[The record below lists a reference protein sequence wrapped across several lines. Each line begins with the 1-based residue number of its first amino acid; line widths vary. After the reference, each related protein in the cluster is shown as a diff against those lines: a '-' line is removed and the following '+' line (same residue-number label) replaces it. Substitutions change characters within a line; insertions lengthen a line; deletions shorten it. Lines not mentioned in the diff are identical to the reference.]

1 MKTRYRVKAS
11 SLAQVKR
18 KKCVYTPFVCLI
30 VEQFFEYNETSFHW
44 TPMTPPSYGLQVTYQ
59 LVLVPKFTF
68 SLTGMFAVF
77 LNVFITEP
85 RNQIQHT

>member
-11 SLAQVKR
+11 LLAQVKR

-59 LVLVPKFTF
+59 LVLVPKFSF
-68 SLTGMFAVF
+68 SLTGMFAGRTQTYVW
-77 LNVFITEP
+77 
-85 RNQIQHT
+85 